1 LEKYWKLCCFI
12 AIINVLYSFWKNQP
26 LGSWRDH
33 QPNPVKGIKEGCVMS
48 IKRLMKRIRFT
59 GITLNIGFIGLNF
72 AGGLSK
78 VNIAKTVL
86 K

>member
-1 LEKYWKLCCFI
+1 
-12 AIINVLYSFWKNQP
+12 
-26 LGSWRDH
+26 
-33 QPNPVKGIKEGCVMS
+33 MS

-78 VNIAKTVL
+78 VNITKTVL

>member
-1 LEKYWKLCCFI
+1 M
-12 AIINVLYSFWKNQP
+12 
-26 LGSWRDH
+26 G
-33 QPNPVKGIKEGCVMS
+33 

-59 GITLNIGFIGLNF
+59 GITLNIGLNF